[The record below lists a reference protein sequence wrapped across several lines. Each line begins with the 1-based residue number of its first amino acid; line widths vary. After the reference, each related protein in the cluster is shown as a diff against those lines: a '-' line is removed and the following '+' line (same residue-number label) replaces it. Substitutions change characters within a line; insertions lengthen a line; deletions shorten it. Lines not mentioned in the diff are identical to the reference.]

1 MLFELECGV
10 SAQSKIIA
18 DYHDH
23 DIMTMVTI
31 VTMVTV
37 MKMMM
42 SELEQ
47 ALGLSAMHQ
56 LNSMQ
61 I

>member
-23 DIMTMVTI
+23 DIMTM